1 MTVQST
7 AHKNLLLQQT
17 VKSILTCLREEARH
31 NAEAAEAA
39 HQQHTSTHGMA
50 ADTVAAAAA
59 AAPHTQTQEAAWLGQ
74 PMQPHLQMQQ
84 QQDHDS
90 PSTRANTHMA
100 ASLSTQQCDGD
111 GSLSDAGADL
121 QQLEARVAQLSGE
134 LLDAQRA
141 LAAALQAALPQD
153 LQAAC
158 TINATQHSTA
168 ATAPAQGSILPGSP
182 DGHFQPCAG
191 PCPHSPGSR
200 GSPTNAQARPRRLR
214 NQQQEQQGT
223 NRGSH
228 VGHGG
233 SGYCCCCGGV
243 QPGPLEA
250 ALDDGVAA
258 FVLHCVQ
265 QLRRGAAV
273 SRQQTAGTGSLP
285 GPSSRRVKQTASGA
299 AFGSNSRSAS
309 PVTRG
314 STTGAACG
322 AEGGSASS
330 TAQAAQGMVVGGGRD
345 AGGGVAAGGELLAR
359 LLLEQLHSYS
369 RQHLSAYDGLSI
381 SFGQEG
387 QQGPEGM
394 QQAATA
400 SSSRQQQGAGGA
412 AAVTA
417 EGFGGVEQGGR
428 LQWPAAPLPGSAAP
442 GGVNPVAVC
451 VPGDG
456 AVSCCVGLEEGGTTL
471 QLPALP
477 SLLNN
482 MGRTAPSQ
490 QLPQH
495 AEPAA
500 GVAAAAA
507 SSTGCRNR
515 SPVRADRDGLFDAV
529 LSELRPWGGA
539 PLACSSASTAAPLSP
554 RKTGPTSGT
563 TAGLISRSRTPTS
576 PAAVPK
582 SDVFRCSP
590 LSPNSRSSKGHTRT
604 AGQF

>member
-1 MTVQST
+1 
-7 AHKNLLLQQT
+7 
-17 VKSILTCLREEARH
+17 
-31 NAEAAEAA
+31 
-39 HQQHTSTHGMA
+39 MA
-50 ADTVAAAAA
+50 ADAVAAAAA
-59 AAPHTQTQEAAWLGQ
+59 APLMQTQEAAWLGQ
-74 PMQPHLQMQQ
+74 PMHPHLQMQQ
-84 QQDHDS
+84 QLCAQHDHDS
-90 PSTRANTHMA
+90 PSARAHPHTT
-100 ASLSTQQCDGD
+100 ASLSTQQRDGD
-111 GSLSDAGADL
+111 GSLLSDAGADL
-121 QQLEARVAQLSGE
+121 QQLESRVVQLSGE
-134 LLDAQRA
+134 LLGVQRA

-158 TINATQHSTA
+158 TISATQHSTA
-168 ATAPAQGSILPGSP
+168 APGQGPVLPGSP
-182 DGHFQPCAG
+182 DGHCQPCPGA
-191 PCPHSPGSR
+191 CPHSPGSR
-200 GSPTNAQARPRRLR
+200 GSPTTTQARPRRLR
-214 NQQQEQQGT
+214 SQQQEQQGT

-250 ALDDGVAA
+250 ALEDGVAA

-265 QLRRGAAV
+265 QLRGGAAA

-299 AFGSNSRSAS
+299 ALRSNSRSAS

-314 STTGAACG
+314 STTGAGCG
-322 AEGGSASS
+322 ADGGSASS
-330 TAQAAQGMVVGGGRD
+330 TAQAAQGRVVGGGRD
-345 AGGGVAAGGELLAR
+345 AGGAAAGGELLAR

-387 QQGPEGM
+387 QQGVEGM
-394 QQAATA
+394 QQVATA

-417 EGFGGVEQGGR
+417 EGLGGVEQGGR

-442 GGVNPVAVC
+442 GGVNPVAMC
-451 VPGDG
+451 APGDG
-456 AVSCCVGLEEGGTTL
+456 AGSSCAGLEEGGTTL

-482 MGRTAPSQ
+482 MGRAATSQ

-500 GVAAAAA
+500 GVVAAAA

-539 PLACSSASTAAPLSP
+539 PLACSTAAPLSP
-554 RKTGPTSGT
+554 SKAAPTGGT
-563 TAGLISRSRTPTS
+563 TAGLINRSRTPTS

-590 LSPNSRSSKGHTRT
+590 LSPPSKGHTRT
-604 AGQF
+604 AGQL